1 MYIYIYTPHIIFN
14 RWCYIVFDKDGIDT
28 IFGLSYTYTICIID
42 LYCIYNRGCCAYCGW
57 ILDVVSQLEYI
68 LFKVIAVD
76 AWSCNNSAGR
86 NRNFQKRGRSTSGCI
101 HGLYLRTSQAWM
113 QMHASTW
120 FTFYIWVFSTEAAA
134 QRRLGVSL
142 QEKDID
148 KEQQQQACSEIW
160 HGHCSRS
167 SSDLCWS
174 QSQIRQRNDDHQKAG
189 PKNAA
194 IRSVQPVL
202 HDSVGNWRIGNTCLQ
217 SGLGIQACLGTRW
230 TVSNFCSTPDQFVQ
244 GWRLEAIASCTGL
257 VRYSM
262 VFFTVC
268 IFRSSTCEHMWQI
281 PDT

>member
-1 MYIYIYTPHIIFN
+1 MPY
-14 RWCYIVFDKDGIDT
+14 CFDEDDIDA
-28 IFGLSYTYTICIID
+28 IFGLSYTYIIYNID
-42 LYCIYNRGCCAYCGW
+42 LYCIYNRGCCTYCGW
-57 ILDVVSQLEYI
+57 ILDVVTQLEYI

-120 FTFYIWVFSTEAAA
+120 FTFIWVFSTEAAA

-148 KEQQQQACSEIW
+148 KQQQQACSEIW
-160 HGHCSRS
+160 HGHCSGS

-202 HDSVGNWRIGNTCLQ
+202 HDSVGNWRRKHDVLAVRPWHSSLPGNKMKSFQFLQ
-217 SGLGIQACLGTRW
+217 HSWPISSGLEIGGNCQLYRTCTLQHGILYCMY
-230 TVSNFCSTPDQFVQ
+230 F
-244 GWRLEAIASCTGL
+244 
-257 VRYSM
+257 
-262 VFFTVC
+262 
-268 IFRSSTCEHMWQI
+268 
-281 PDT
+281 